1 MPKLFLGS
9 LSIWGTPTE
18 PDLFPSP
25 EPWRR
30 GHGETCGQFSLSLA
44 TGLHHFSSR
53 DRQSP
58 RIIGI
63 W

>member
-1 MPKLFLGS
+1 MPRLFLGS
-9 LSIWGTPTE
+9 LSIWGTSTE

-30 GHGETCGQFSLSLA
+30 GHGKTYGEFSLSL
-44 TGLHHFSSR
+44 TKGLHHFSSR

-58 RIIGI
+58 PMRGI